1 MRFDDLWGRWGDED
15 DDEDDDGDD
24 DYVPR
29 ELTYNCAFIKGT
41 PGYIFPPL
49 QCWPLQQ
56 YHNIN
61 QGLKILLMSGVTVT
75 SASQILE

>member
-1 MRFDDLWGRWGDED
+1 MTCEGDGEIKMMKMMTD
-15 DDEDDDGDD
+15 DDEDDDDDDD

-49 QCWPLQQ
+49 QC
-56 YHNIN
+56 
-61 QGLKILLMSGVTVT
+61 
-75 SASQILE
+75 

>member
-1 MRFDDLWGRWGDED
+1 MTCEGDGEIKMMMMMTD
-15 DDEDDDGDD
+15 DDEDDDDDDD

-49 QCWPLQQ
+49 QC
-56 YHNIN
+56 
-61 QGLKILLMSGVTVT
+61 
-75 SASQILE
+75 

>member
-1 MRFDDLWGRWGDED
+1 MTCEGDGEIKMMMMMTD
-15 DDEDDDGDD
+15 DDEDDDYDDD

-49 QCWPLQQ
+49 QC
-56 YHNIN
+56 
-61 QGLKILLMSGVTVT
+61 
-75 SASQILE
+75 

>member
-1 MRFDDLWGRWGDED
+1 MTCEGDGEIKMMMLMTD
-15 DDEDDDGDD
+15 DDEDDDDDDDD

-49 QCWPLQQ
+49 QC
-56 YHNIN
+56 
-61 QGLKILLMSGVTVT
+61 
-75 SASQILE
+75 